1 MAETSSNPHPEAAGG
16 DTPSFEGRLRRL
28 ASALADRGLSS
39 LALNPGPSLTYLTG
53 LHFHLMERPVVALIG
68 TNAPVVLVVPE
79 LEKAKVESLPFP
91 AQVFLFGED
100 PGGWPATF
108 RQAAQAAGI
117 DNQAIGVEPT
127 RLRFLE
133 LKLLE
138 GAAPR
143 ARFVSAEES
152 LATSRMCKEAGEIAA
167 MRKAV
172 EIAQQALLATL
183 PHVQAG
189 VTERQ
194 VAAELTVQLL
204 RAGSD
209 TEFPFAPI
217 VSGGPNSA
225 NPHAT
230 PSDRALQYG
239 DLLVIDW
246 GATYHDYLSDLTRTF
261 YIGAV
266 EEEFVHIAQV
276 VLQANTSGRAAAGP
290 GVQAGRVD
298 AAARAVIE
306 QAGYG
311 AYFTHRT
318 GHGIGLEA
326 HEGPY
331 IRAGNELILEPGMTF
346 TVEPGIYLP
355 GRGGVRIEDN
365 VLITAQGAESLSD
378 LPRELQ
384 GIGK

>member
-1 MAETSSNPHPEAAGG
+1 MAETSSNPHQEAAGV
-16 DTPSFEGRLRRL
+16 DSPSFGERLRRL
-28 ASALADRGLSS
+28 ASALADRGLNS

-53 LHFHLMERPVVALIG
+53 LHFHLMERPVVAFFG
-68 TNAPVVLVVPE
+68 ANTPVVFVLPE
-79 LEKAKVESLPFP
+79 LEKAKVDRLPFP

-100 PGGWPATF
+100 PNDWPATF
-108 RQAAQAAGI
+108 HQAAQAAGI
-117 DNQAIGVEPT
+117 DNQAVGVEPT
-127 RLRFLE
+127 GLRFLE
-133 LKLLE
+133 LRLLE

-143 ARFVSAEES
+143 ARFVSAEHS
-152 LATSRMCKEAGEIAA
+152 LAALRMYKDSAEIAA
-167 MRKAV
+167 LRKAV
-172 EIAQQALLATL
+172 DIAQQALLATL
-183 PHVQAG
+183 PQVRAG

-194 VAAELTVQLL
+194 IAAELTIQLL

-230 PSDRALQYG
+230 PGDRPLQHG

-246 GATYHDYLSDLTRTF
+246 GATYHGYLSDLTRTF
-261 YIGAV
+261 AIGTTG
-266 EEEFVHIAQV
+266 EEFVYIAKV
-276 VLQANTSGRAAAGP
+276 VLQANTAGREAARP
-290 GVQAGRVD
+290 GVQAGQVD

-331 IRAGNELILEPGMTF
+331 MRSGNELILEPGMTF
-346 TVEPGIYLP
+346 TIEPGIYLP

-365 VLITAQGAESLSD
+365 VVVTQHGAESLSD

-384 GIGK
+384 IIGR